1 MGWAWFHRFGSPPYF
16 YRVATRL
23 TPWFAW
29 PAALLTLAGLVGG
42 LVFAPPDYQ
51 QSDAFRIIYIHA
63 PSAWISLMAYTYMA
77 LAAAVGL
84 IWRIK
89 VAHAVAA
96 ACAPIGAT
104 FTAVSLVTGMFW
116 GQPTWG
122 TYWEWDPRV
131 VFQLVLF
138 FFFLGYIGLRSAIDD
153 IGRADR
159 TSAVL
164 AIVGVV
170 NVPIVHYSV
179 IWWNSLHQAP
189 SILREGGPAMPASMG
204 MPLLYMFLG
213 LTSFFITIVLIYSR
227 AEVLRRDRGGSWVR
241 ELLAAKARGT

>member
-1 MGWAWFHRFGSPPYF
+1 
-16 YRVATRL
+16 
-23 TPWFAW
+23 
-29 PAALLTLAGLVGG
+29 
-42 LVFAPPDYQ
+42 
-51 QSDAFRIIYIHA
+51 
-63 PSAWISLMAYTYMA
+63 MA

-131 VFQLVLF
+131 VFQLVLL

-179 IWWNSLHQAP
+179 IWWTSLHQGP
-189 SILREGGPAMPASMG
+189 SILRDGGPAMPASMG
-204 MPLLYMFLG
+204 LPLLSMFLG
-213 LTSFFITIVLIYSR
+213 LTCFFIAIVLMRGR

-241 ELLAAKARGT
+241 ELLASQGQRA